1 MLHIK
6 VKNMQHFNNWN
17 THACANNTVAGWGEG
32 AFRTINARLIP
43 FKAHTVHEMDWY
55 SRLWLGRVVAQGNGL
70 PLDLVETFLAKVV
83 PVSKKPKF
91 WWTTPFPKAQ
101 SVIDSAREG
110 SHQLVQD
117 MGRVGCHKRS
127 KQEVEAQHSRKSSSQ
142 QPVMILRGGD
152 EGMCLEVHGW
162 SSQKQAN
169 VDITTIGREDGQVI
183 WTGNRTRQTSKT
195 THSRE
200 PRQSTY

>member
-1 MLHIK
+1 MKWTDTHVCGWVGSSPRETVSPWISLKHFSQKWYLSARSPNFGELH
-6 VKNMQHFNNWN
+6 
-17 THACANNTVAGWGEG
+17 
-32 AFRTINARLIP
+32 R
-43 FKAHTVHEMDWY
+43 
-55 SRLWLGRVVAQGNGL
+55 S
-70 PLDLVETFLAKVV
+70 
-83 PVSKKPKF
+83 PK
-91 WWTTPFPKAQ
+91 Q

-142 QPVMILRGGD
+142 QPVMILRGGG

-162 SSQKQAN
+162 SRQKQAN

-183 WTGNRTRQTSKT
+183 WTGNKTRQTSKT